1 MPAWPSKNT
10 ADRDPAEAGRSLS
23 STWQIV
29 SSTCG
34 APDLVKLLTED
45 LPGITG
51 GVLRVETDAD
61 AAAEG
66 IVGHIEEKRAKLGI

>member
-1 MPAWPSKNT
+1 MPARPFKNT
-10 ADRDPAEAGRSLS
+10 ADRDPAEVGRSLS

-29 SSTCG
+29 SSTYG

-51 GVLRVETDAD
+51 GVLHVETDAN
-61 AAAEG
+61 AAVEG

>member
-1 MPAWPSKNT
+1 MPARPFKNT

-34 APDLVKLLTED
+34 GPDLVKLLTED
-45 LPGITG
+45 LRNITG
-51 GVLRVETDAD
+51 GVLRVETDAKEAVD
-61 AAAEG
+61 G
-66 IVGHIEEKRAKLGI
+66 IAGHIEEKRAKLGI